1 MKAETENSGL
11 SHLKSSHHLFAEA
24 NKVSEL
30 NENYREKRRI
40 REEVVR

>member
-1 MKAETENSGL
+1 MWPQ
-11 SHLKSSHHLFAEA
+11 LFAEA
-24 NKVSEL
+24 NKMNEL